1 MFYCLA
7 EVPLPLVRVIHR
19 VLDAQVMLPWDLCNN
34 LLHKFCV
41 RVRLGKSAHVL
52 EIARRE
58 AFHLGKGMT
67 KVRHQTIDHFSS
79 PAAVH
84 LLGNELTPTFQ

>member
-1 MFYCLA
+1 
-7 EVPLPLVRVIHR
+7 
-19 VLDAQVMLPWDLCNN
+19 
-34 LLHKFCV
+34 
-41 RVRLGKSAHVL
+41 
-52 EIARRE
+52 
-58 AFHLGKGMT
+58 MT